1 MSGYRENGEVEN
13 WPNQGVS
20 LCERSDRDDRMVSG
34 VVFVGERYGA
44 LEVDDMCLPIEVG
57 DGCEIGDE

>member
-1 MSGYRENGEVEN
+1 MSDYRENGEAEN

-34 VVFVGERYGA
+34 VVFVGDQIERYDA
-44 LEVDDMCLPIEVG
+44 LEVDDMCLPIEMG
-57 DGCEIGDE
+57 DG

>member
-1 MSGYRENGEVEN
+1 MSCGYRENGEVEN

-34 VVFVGERYGA
+34 IVFVGERYGA
-44 LEVDDMCLPIEVG
+44 HDMCLPS
-57 DGCEIGDE
+57 EIGDG